1 MAWLG
6 VTAPPGELRLYFL
19 CIYFG
24 IGASVWGYNIG
35 VMSTVISNHGF
46 DNATGHMPLF
56 KKGYIISS
64 YYIGTSISYLLLSH
78 PLSDWL
84 GRRHAAL
91 VGTIVVCVGALLQ
104 AISNGSTGLGTM
116 IAGRIV
122 SGLGVAIVSTSVP
135 LYQAEVSP
143 AKKRGHFVTVNHVG
157 FIAGIATGLW
167 VGYFIR
173 FWRSRA
179 GDFWGW
185 RLSILLEI
193 VPALIFGLGLP
204 WIPETPRWLIEHGK
218 KDKARLT
225 LHWLREGNFDDEQIN
240 REFSAIIDDADE
252 YHHSGLNWLS
262 LFKEKALFARLWRA
276 TLLQFMAQLCGA
288 SGIKYYLPYL
298 LRSLGLSMETS
309 VMVTAVEMT
318 VKILFT
324 VLEMFIIDRF
334 GRRNSLAAGCA
345 IMAVSLLI
353 NAALPIVYG
362 YGENTAASVVCI
374 IFIFVYAMGFSI
386 GFGPVTWVYNT
397 EIFPTSVRARGLNFA
412 SVGGSFGATIV
423 TMAWSYGLSFLGNY
437 IYFMFAAINIVCIP
451 VVYTFFPETKGRG
464 LEEMDAIFGAV
475 DKPRSDS
482 DGKLKISFV
491 QSLKAN
497 LKLDASVPLLRDDD
511 SYRDPED
518 FVPGTSRDEDRDFS
532 LVG

>member
-1 MAWLG
+1 MAWLN
-6 VTAPPGELRLYFL
+6 VIAPPGELRLYFL

-46 DNATGHMPLF
+46 DDATGHMTLA
-56 KKGYIISS
+56 KKGIIISS

-91 VGTIVVCVGALLQ
+91 VGTIVVCLGAILQ
-104 AISNGSTGLGTM
+104 AISNGATGLGTM

-122 SGLGVAIVSTSVP
+122 SGLGVAVVSTSVP

-167 VGYFIR
+167 VGYFVR
-173 FWRSRA
+173 FWKSRT
-179 GDFWGW
+179 GYFWGW

-193 VPALIFGLGLP
+193 VPALVFGLGLP

-218 KDKARLT
+218 KDQARLI
-225 LHWLREGNFDDEQIN
+225 LRWLREGSFDDEQIDH
-240 REFSAIIDDADE
+240 EFSAIINDVDE
-252 YHHSGLNWLS
+252 YHQSGLNWLS

-298 LRSLGLSMETS
+298 LKSLGLGMGTA
-309 VMVTAVEMT
+309 VMVSAIEMT
-318 VKILFT
+318 VKISFT

-334 GRRNSLAAGCA
+334 GRRNCLAAGCS
-345 IMAVSLLI
+345 IMALSLLI
-353 NAALPIVYG
+353 NAVLPLEYG
-362 YGENTAASVVCI
+362 FERNTAASVICI

-423 TMAWSYGLSFLGNY
+423 TIAWGYGLSLLENY
-437 IYFMFAAINIVCIP
+437 IFFVFVAINIICIP
-451 VVYTFFPETKGRG
+451 VIYAFLPETKGRG
-464 LEEMDAIFGAV
+464 LEEMDALFGAV
-475 DKPRSDS
+475 EKPRT
-482 DGKLKISFV
+482 
-491 QSLKAN
+491 
-497 LKLDASVPLLRDDD
+497 DADDVSAPLLRDDAP
-511 SYRDPED
+511 YRDSED
-518 FVPGTSRDEDRDFS
+518 LAPSTSRDEDRD
-532 LVG
+532 LALIQ

>member
-1 MAWLG
+1 MAFTL
-6 VTAPPGELRLYFL
+6 TAPPGDLRLYFL

-35 VMSTVISNHGF
+35 VMSTIISNSGF
-46 DNATGHMPLF
+46 DDATGYMPLT

-91 VGTIVVCVGALLQ
+91 VGTTIVSLGAILQ
-104 AISNGSTGLGTM
+104 ALSNGATSLGTM
-116 IAGRIV
+116 IAGRII

-167 VGYFIR
+167 VGYFVR

-193 VPALIFGLGLP
+193 VPALVFGLGLP
-204 WIPETPRWLIEHGK
+204 WIPETPRWLIEHGR

-225 LHWLREGNFDDEQIN
+225 LRWLREGTVDDEQIDH
-240 REFSAIIDDADE
+240 EFSAITNDVNE

-262 LFKEKALFARLWRA
+262 LFKEKALFARMWRA

-298 LRSLGLSMETS
+298 LRSLGLGMEIA
-309 VMVTAVEMT
+309 VMVTAIEMS
-318 VKILFT
+318 VKIFFT

-334 GRRNSLAAGCA
+334 GRRNCLVAGCA
-345 IMAVSLLI
+345 VMAVSLLI
-353 NAALPIVYG
+353 NAVLPLIYG
-362 YGENTAASVVCI
+362 FGRNTAASVVCI

-386 GFGPVTWVYNT
+386 GFGPVTWIYNT

-412 SVGGSFGATIV
+412 SVGGSLGATIV
-423 TMAWSYGLSFLGNY
+423 TLAWGYGLSSLGNY
-437 IYFMFAAINIVCIP
+437 IYLLFVAINLVCIP
-451 VVYTFFPETKGRG
+451 VVYAFFPETKGRG
-464 LEEMDAIFGAV
+464 LEEMDALFGSV
-475 DKPRSDS
+475 DKPRTDV
-482 DGKLKISFV
+482 DDV
-491 QSLKAN
+491 
-497 LKLDASVPLLRDDD
+497 SVPLLRDDA
-511 SYRDPED
+511 P
-518 FVPGTSRDEDRDFS
+518 
-532 LVG
+532 

>member
-6 VTAPPGELRLYFL
+6 MTAPPGELRLYFL

-24 IGASVWGYNIG
+24 VGASVWGYNIG
-35 VMSTVISNHGF
+35 VMSTVISNYGF

-91 VGTIVVCVGALLQ
+91 VGTIVVCIGALFQ
-104 AISNGSTGLGTM
+104 AISNGPTGLGTM

-167 VGYFIR
+167 VGYFMR

-204 WIPETPRWLIEHGK
+204 WIPETPRWLVEHGK

-225 LHWLREGNFDDEQIN
+225 LYWLREGNFDGEQIN
-240 REFSAIIDDADE
+240 REFSAIIEDVDE
-252 YHHSGLNWLS
+252 YHHSGFNWLS
-262 LFKEKALFARLWRA
+262 LLKEKALFARLWRA

-298 LRSLGLSMETS
+298 LRSLGLSMKIS
-309 VMVTAVEMT
+309 VMVTAIEMT
-318 VKILFT
+318 VKIFFT

-334 GRRNSLAAGCA
+334 GRRNCLATGCA

-353 NAALPIVYG
+353 NAALPLVYG

-412 SVGGSFGATIV
+412 SVGGSVGATIV
-423 TMAWSYGLSFLGNY
+423 TIAWSYGLSFLGNY
-437 IYFMFAAINIVCIP
+437 IYFLFAAINLACIP

-482 DGKLKISFV
+482 D
-491 QSLKAN
+491 
-497 LKLDASVPLLRDDD
+497 DASVPLLRDDA
-511 SYRDPED
+511 SYRDSED
-518 FVPGTSRDEDRDFS
+518 SAPGTSRDEDHG
-532 LVG
+532 LNLTG

>member
-1 MAWLG
+1 MAWLSG
-6 VTAPPGELRLYFL
+6 IASPGELRLYLL

-35 VMSTVISNHGF
+35 VMSTVISNQGF
-46 DNATGHMPLF
+46 DDALGQMPLY

-64 YYIGTSISYLLLSH
+64 YYIGTSISYLILSH

-84 GRRHAAL
+84 GRRYAAL
-91 VGTIVVCVGALLQ
+91 AGTIVVSLGAMLQ
-104 AISNGSTGLGTM
+104 SISNGTTGLGTM

-135 LYQAEVSP
+135 LYQAEISP

-167 VGYFIR
+167 IGYFIR
-173 FWRSRA
+173 FWTSRA
-179 GDFWGW
+179 GCFWGW

-204 WIPETPRWLIEHGK
+204 WIPETPRWLFEHGK
-218 KDKARLT
+218 KDAARLS
-225 LHWLREGNFDDEQIN
+225 LRWLREGNFDDEQIN
-240 REFSAIIDDADE
+240 QEFSAIVADADE
-252 YHHSGLNWLS
+252 YHHSGSNWLS

-298 LRSLGLSMETS
+298 LQSLGLNMNIS
-309 VMVTAVEMT
+309 VMVTAIEMT
-318 VKILFT
+318 VKIFFT
-324 VLEMFIIDRF
+324 VLEMFTIDRF
-334 GRRNSLAAGCA
+334 GRRNCLAAGCA
-345 IMAVSLLI
+345 VMAVSLLV
-353 NAALPIVYG
+353 NAILPLAYG
-362 YGENTAASVVCI
+362 YGRNTAASVVCI

-423 TMAWSYGLSFLGNY
+423 AFLWSLGISFFGNY
-437 IYFMFAAINIVCIP
+437 IYFLFAAINIVCIP
-451 VVYTFFPETKGRG
+451 VIYAFLPETKGRG
-464 LEEMDAIFGAV
+464 LEEMDALFGAV
-475 DKPRSDS
+475 DKSRIDA
-482 DGKLKISFV
+482 DGKSRIAFA
-491 QSLKAN
+491 QSLN
-497 LKLDASVPLLRDDD
+497 S
-511 SYRDPED
+511 
-518 FVPGTSRDEDRDFS
+518 
-532 LVG
+532 